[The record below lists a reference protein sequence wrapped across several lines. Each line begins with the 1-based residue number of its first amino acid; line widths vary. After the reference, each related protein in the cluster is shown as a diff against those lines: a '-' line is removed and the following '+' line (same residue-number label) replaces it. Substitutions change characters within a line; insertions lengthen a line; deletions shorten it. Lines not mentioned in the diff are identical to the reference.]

1 MKKKELRSYN
11 LKKAEELS
19 KELTSLK
26 LDYAK
31 TRLEIVSGREK
42 NLKKAKNIAKK
53 ISQISML
60 IRYKEAE
67 RGSEEK
73 DQ

>member
-1 MKKKELRSYN
+1 MKKKELKSYN
-11 LKKAEELS
+11 LKKIDELQKELS
-19 KELTSLK
+19 SLK

-60 IRYKEAE
+60 IRYKKDEG
-67 RGSEEK
+67 GSEEK
-73 DQ
+73 AQ

>member
-11 LKKAEELS
+11 LKKADELQ
-19 KELTSLK
+19 KELLSLK

-60 IRYKEAE
+60 IRYKKNE
-67 RGSEEK
+67 GGLEEK
-73 DQ
+73 VQ